1 MLECGLAAEDA
12 DEDLLGGPD
21 APPYL
26 PGSAN
31 HGVLIAFFGCM
42 PSALCGLQACGA
54 QTCGNC
60 GDDDCAAGDRVARGG
75 RGAREPSHVVV
86 FEDEADDEDDECFID
101 IGATSPPQVAEAAR
115 PPPPSTPAPGA
126 AALAVE
132 SPSRERAGAGARRS
146 KRHEVDRASAT
157 ASAHAPAVP
166 LTPSDLRV
174 LQRLE
179 ERGRLPDS
187 DWIFRPEKGRA
198 SAATDTETA
207 DYSAGP
213 VGPYW
218 PSQDTRKMTQ

>member
-1 MLECGLAAEDA
+1 MLECGLAPEDA
-12 DEDLLGGPD
+12 DEDLLGGP
-21 APPYL
+21 ARRRTFRVRRTTASSSPS
-26 PGSAN
+26 SAA
-31 HGVLIAFFGCM
+31 HA
-42 PSALCGLQACGA
+42 SALR
-54 QTCGNC
+54 
-60 GDDDCAAGDRVARGG
+60 AAGVRRADLRQLRRRRLRGRRPRRARR

-86 FEDEADDEDDECFID
+86 FEDEADDEDGECFID